1 MRESR
6 ATGSASR
13 SGHDRVGVFGC
24 GLLVPLRSELRRNR
38 KRRPVSAS
46 LSDVTGGTL
55 LELGAKCVI
64 MLLIL
69 IPNLTFAELNQALGG
84 ERLRQILF
92 EQRAGSQSGRRR
104 D

>member
-1 MRESR
+1 LAIAFFRYFILSVVEEVVL
-6 ATGSASR
+6 GIVH
-13 SGHDRVGVFGC
+13 G
-24 GLLVPLRSELRRNR
+24 
-38 KRRPVSAS
+38 RPVSAS